1 MKRAIALLSVLLVIV
16 LGALTA
22 MIALDQSDATASGAR
37 GSLLRREARAAAW
50 SGVLG
55 VMAELET
62 QRNDLIEGGDPEL
75 TEEWTIYTDGSTTAR
90 VRLEQIGSD
99 GGSPPSAL
107 ARSEAA
113 KLNLNVATAPMLAR
127 LSGLG
132 DERAQS
138 IRSLA
143 TRGGLTSI
151 EDLRLVGIDPRDEA
165 GAIGGVSLESL
176 ATAYSLDP
184 DLGIGVGDRASSG
197 RKRARWDA
205 AAGSFDRRLAADNAV
220 TETVERLTG
229 ANVDLSS
236 AQDVARALDRLSI
249 SPSVWA
255 ALWDELAFG
264 EQGAGR
270 EGLVD
275 ISRAPEAVLGCI
287 PGFEG
292 RAKEIHE
299 AARRLGAD
307 RTRSP
312 TWPLDARLVSSSDMA
327 RALPWIT
334 TRTLHW
340 RVRIVG
346 EITRAS
352 SSNDEPI
359 VLSRAALDAIIDCS
373 ADRVRVSYLRDVTFD
388 GASEGIDTLLAQT
401 LVADEEQSSTPPESS
416 LGASLA
422 EAAQPGDDA
431 RSVSRPSG
439 TRNGTSRGVSPSPQQ
454 GGDSSGQRRG
464 RWSAKG

>member
-62 QRNDLIEGGDPEL
+62 QRADLIEGADPEL
-75 TEEWTIYTDGSTTAR
+75 TEQWTIYADGSIAAR
-90 VRLEQIGSD
+90 VRIEPIGSGD
-99 GGSPPSAL
+99 GSAPSDL
-107 ARSEAA
+107 AQSETA
-113 KLNLNVATAPMLAR
+113 KLNLNVANAPMIAR

-184 DLGIGVGDRASSG
+184 DLAIGVGDRATSG
-197 RKRARWDA
+197 RERARWDA
-205 AAGSFDRRLAADNAV
+205 SAGAFDRRLAADNAV
-220 TETVERLTG
+220 AEALQRLTG

-236 AQDVARALDRLSI
+236 AQDVARALDQLSI

-255 ALWDELAFG
+255 AVWDELAFG
-264 EQGAGR
+264 ERGVGR

-275 ISRAPEAVLGCI
+275 ISRASEAVLGCI

-292 RAKEIHE
+292 KAKEIHE
-299 AARRLGAD
+299 AARRLGPD
-307 RTRSP
+307 RTRSH
-312 TWPLDARLVSSSDMA
+312 TWPLEARLVSSADMA

-340 RVRIVG
+340 RVRVVG
-346 EITRAS
+346 EITRTS
-352 SSNDEPI
+352 SSDGEPA
-359 VLSRAALDAIIDCS
+359 VLSRAALDAIVDCS
-373 ADRVRVSYLRDVTFD
+373 GDRVRVSYLRDVTFD

-401 LVADEEQSSTPPESS
+401 LVADEEQSGTPPESS
-416 LGASLA
+416 LGAPVA
-422 EAAQPGDDA
+422 EATQPGDDA

-439 TRNGTSRGVSPSPQQ
+439 MSNRPGRAASPSPPP
-454 GGDSSGQRRG
+454 GEDSAGQRRG

>member
-22 MIALDQSDATASGAR
+22 MIALDQSAATASGAS

-55 VMAELET
+55 VMAELEAQQT
-62 QRNDLIEGGDPEL
+62 DLIEGSDPDL
-75 TEEWTIYTDGSTTAR
+75 TEQWTIYADGSITAR
-90 VRLEQIGSD
+90 VRIEPIGS
-99 GGSPPSAL
+99 GNGSAPSDL
-107 ARSEAA
+107 AQSEAA

-143 TRGGLTSI
+143 ARGGLTSI

-184 DLGIGVGDRASSG
+184 DLGIGVGDRATSG
-197 RKRARWDA
+197 RKRARWDP
-205 AAGSFDRRLAADNAV
+205 AAGAFDRRVASDNAV
-220 TETVERLTG
+220 TEAVERLTG

-236 AQDVARALDRLSI
+236 AHDVARALDRLNI

-299 AARRLGAD
+299 AARRLGSD

-340 RVRIVG
+340 RVIIVG

-373 ADRVRVSYLRDVTFD
+373 GDRVRVSYLRDVTFD
-388 GASEGIDTLLAQT
+388 GASDGIDTLLAQT
-401 LVADEEQSSTPPESS
+401 LVTEEELSGAPPESS
-416 LGASLA
+416 LTAPVA
-422 EAAQPGDDA
+422 DRAQPGDDA
-431 RSVSRPSG
+431 RSVSRPGG
-439 TRNGTSRGVSPSPQQ
+439 TRNATSRSDPPPPQQ
-454 GGDSSGQRRG
+454 GGDSSGHRRG